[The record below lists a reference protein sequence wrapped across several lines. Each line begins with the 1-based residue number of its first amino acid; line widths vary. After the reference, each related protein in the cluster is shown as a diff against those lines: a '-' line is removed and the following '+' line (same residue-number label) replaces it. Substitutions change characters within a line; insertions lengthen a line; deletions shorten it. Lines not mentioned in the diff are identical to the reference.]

1 MALNVLTSGS
11 QRLYSWWTAKSTRDQ
26 LLENLDEARLF
37 EEWEA
42 SAYQLD
48 EVSGLDL
55 WYTVFSPS
63 IPYSSTNNSIIIGA
77 RIPPRNTT
85 TTVSSTNAFKPSSTP
100 AKMMMSSV
108 SFPSFAPVLLGI

>member
-1 MALNVLTSGS
+1 MLALGLLMSGL
-11 QRLYSWWTAKSTRDQ
+11 QRLYSWWTTKSTRDQ

-55 WYTVFSPS
+55 WYTSLHITVYCFP
-63 IPYSSTNNSIIIGA
+63 NIGLSQA
-77 RIPPRNTT
+77 SEPNLEALRLPPH
-85 TTVSSTNAFKPSSTP
+85 
-100 AKMMMSSV
+100 
-108 SFPSFAPVLLGI
+108 L

>member
-1 MALNVLTSGS
+1 MKSAPDRGMAFGIGLLTSGS

-37 EEWEA
+37 EEWDG

-55 WYTVFSPS
+55 WFVP
-63 IPYSSTNNSIIIGA
+63 PLLELVYSW
-77 RIPPRNTT
+77 
-85 TTVSSTNAFKPSSTP
+85 VL
-100 AKMMMSSV
+100 MS
-108 SFPSFAPVLLGI
+108 A